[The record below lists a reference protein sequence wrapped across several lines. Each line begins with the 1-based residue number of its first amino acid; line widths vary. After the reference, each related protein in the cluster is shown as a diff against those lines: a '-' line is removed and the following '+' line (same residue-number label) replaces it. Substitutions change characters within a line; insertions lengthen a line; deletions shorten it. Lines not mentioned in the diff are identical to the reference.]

1 MERKDLP
8 VRILL
13 PHEKNLDIYGVGDP
27 DVTDLLPSIATKG
40 ILRPLIVTP
49 RDEETYWIVDGVRR
63 WTAAVDLGLET
74 VPCLIK
80 HYESEDELVLDII
93 DYNRY
98 RRKTP
103 RQMYMEAMTLWPI
116 FAEEARL
123 RSLANL
129 RNVAETIGGLPGGRR
144 GRTAEI
150 VGSFL
155 GLSKATME
163 RLKYIYDHEDEF
175 PKIVARL
182 DNGEISIRRA
192 YEAMRRQEEN
202 EEVLRE
208 RKEAILSYIQ
218 EIKRSEVRELLLEKY
233 QLLPLKEFRN
243 IKLQDVVN
251 EASFLLGQ
259 AIYSLI
265 DIVRLIEDTVHS
277 KYPLIDFRVAGKK
290 EVEDKIY
297 LIFEVPRIQFEEL
310 KPIKIPEERF
320 RNLEEADE
328 FAKQYGGY
336 VLDLRE
342 ISGKKYWFIL
352 VKPSLFTEEEGE

>member
-8 VRILL
+8 VRALL

-63 WTAAVDLGLET
+63 WTAAIDLGLET

-80 HYESEDELVLDII
+80 HYDSEDELVLDII

-116 FAEEARL
+116 FAEEARA
-123 RSLANL
+123 RMLAGTL
-129 RNVAETIGGLPGGRR
+129 SPTGLKGE
-144 GRTAEI
+144 TAEI

-155 GLSKATME
+155 GIGKTTMK

-202 EEVLRE
+202 VEILSERKATILQHIEQVKREEVRN
-208 RKEAILSYIQ
+208 
-218 EIKRSEVRELLLEKY
+218 LLLAKY
-233 QLLPLKEFRN
+233 SPLPLKDFRN
-243 IKLQDVVN
+243 IKLEDVQK
-251 EASFLLGQ
+251 EIMFLLGQ
-259 AIYSLI
+259 PAYSL
-265 DIVRLIEDTVHS
+265 VELVEAIENFVHNKFS
-277 KYPLIDFRVAGKK
+277 FIDFEIAGKK
-290 EVEDKIY
+290 ETEDKIY
-297 LIFEVPRIQFEEL
+297 LVFEVPKIQFEEL
-310 KPIKIPEERF
+310 KPIKLPENQF
-320 RNLEEADE
+320 RNFEEADNW
-328 FAKQYGGY
+328 AKERGGY
-336 VLDLRE
+336 AAELRE
-342 ISGKKYWFIL
+342 IGEKRYWFL
-352 VKPSLFTEEEGE
+352 YVKPSLYVEEEGSE